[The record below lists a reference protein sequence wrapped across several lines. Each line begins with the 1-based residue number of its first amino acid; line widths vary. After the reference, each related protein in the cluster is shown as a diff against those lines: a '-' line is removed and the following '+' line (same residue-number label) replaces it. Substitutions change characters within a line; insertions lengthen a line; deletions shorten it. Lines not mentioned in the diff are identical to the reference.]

1 MAYETKSIK
10 DILDNINRGE
20 IYLPAIQRKYVWN
33 DDQITRLLDSIM
45 LGYPIGTFLFWKVK
59 KAIINDKEYSM
70 YEFIKDYQN
79 TIEDNGKLN
88 DQNTEYYKNYVEI
101 KEQNELLKNQLNDR
115 SSVVYRNL
123 GLYVDSSNISIVSD
137 KSQAVIDGKEY
148 YAKSVIEGIVGNNK
162 TITTDDNYMYIG
174 KKVSDRTS
182 LFSDKIWVVDKKN
195 CDVNVSKK
203 DSRGNNRSNAL
214 QLTYNNSYIIYNTD
228 KKYNYISFIIS
239 IADGSSNTNNVTVS
253 LKDENE
259 NVIYSTEISKLDE
272 PIKVTDVAINSCSTL
287 KVEATT
293 ANYNLCYCL
302 ISEAYVYN

>member
-1 MAYETKSIK
+1 MSDVEIKEKEIEKEELKIKNKKWKLIIIIATAIVGALGGSTYEKKKIYK
-10 DILDNINRGE
+10 NINSS
-20 IYLPAIQRKYVWN
+20 V
-33 DDQITRLLDSIM
+33 
-45 LGYPIGTFLFWKVK
+45 IGDGNVVSFNNV
-59 KAIINDKEYSM
+59 D
-70 YEFIKDYQN
+70 EFIKDYQN

-174 KKVSDRTS
+174 KKVSDRTC

>member
-1 MAYETKSIK
+1 MSDVEIKEKEIKKEELKIKNKKWKLIIIIATAIVGALGGSTYEEKKIYK
-10 DILDNINRGE
+10 NINSS
-20 IYLPAIQRKYVWN
+20 V
-33 DDQITRLLDSIM
+33 
-45 LGYPIGTFLFWKVK
+45 IGDGNVVSFNNV
-59 KAIINDKEYSM
+59 D
-70 YEFIKDYQN
+70 EFIKDYQK
-79 TIEDNGKLN
+79 TIEDNEKLN

-101 KEQNELLKNQLNDR
+101 KEQNKLLKNQLNDR
-115 SSVVYRNL
+115 SYVVYRNL
-123 GLYVDSSNISIVSD
+123 GLYVDSSNISIASD

-174 KKVSDRTS
+174 KKVSGRTS

-214 QLTYNNSYIIYNTD
+214 QLTYYDSYIIYNTD

-253 LKDENE
+253 LKDENG

-293 ANYNLCYCL
+293 ANYNSCYCL

>member
-1 MAYETKSIK
+1 MSDVEIKEKEIEKEELKIKNKKWKLIIIIAAAIVGALGGSTYEEKKIYK
-10 DILDNINRGE
+10 NINSS
-20 IYLPAIQRKYVWN
+20 V
-33 DDQITRLLDSIM
+33 
-45 LGYPIGTFLFWKVK
+45 IGDGNVVSFNNV
-59 KAIINDKEYSM
+59 D
-70 YEFIKDYQN
+70 EFIKDYQK
-79 TIEDNGKLN
+79 TIEDNEKLN

-115 SSVVYRNL
+115 SYVVYRNL
-123 GLYVDSSNISIVSD
+123 GLYVDSSNISIASD

-174 KKVSDRTS
+174 KKVSYRTS
-182 LFSDKIWVVDKKN
+182 LFSDKIWIVDKKN

-214 QLTYNNSYIIYNTD
+214 QLTYYNSYIIYNTD

-293 ANYNLCYCL
+293 ANYNSCYCL

>member
-1 MAYETKSIK
+1 MSDVEIKEKEIKKEELKIKNKKWKLIIIIATAIVGALGGSTYEEKKIYK
-10 DILDNINRGE
+10 NINSS
-20 IYLPAIQRKYVWN
+20 V
-33 DDQITRLLDSIM
+33 
-45 LGYPIGTFLFWKVK
+45 IGDGNVVSFNNV
-59 KAIINDKEYSM
+59 D
-70 YEFIKDYQN
+70 EFIKDYQK
-79 TIEDNGKLN
+79 TIEDNEKLN
-88 DQNTEYYKNYVEI
+88 DQNTEYYKNYVKI

-115 SSVVYRNL
+115 SYVVYRNL
-123 GLYVDSSNISIVSD
+123 GLYVDSSNISIASD

-174 KKVSDRTS
+174 KKVSGRTS

-214 QLTYNNSYIIYNTD
+214 QLTYYDSYIIYNTD

-293 ANYNLCYCL
+293 ANYNSCYCL

>member
-1 MAYETKSIK
+1 MGALGGSTYEKKKIYK
-10 DILDNINRGE
+10 NINSS
-20 IYLPAIQRKYVWN
+20 V
-33 DDQITRLLDSIM
+33 
-45 LGYPIGTFLFWKVK
+45 IGDGNVVSFNNV
-59 KAIINDKEYSM
+59 D
-70 YEFIKDYQN
+70 EFIKDYQN

-228 KKYNYISFIIS
+228 KKYNYISFIIL

>member
-1 MAYETKSIK
+1 MIKIQSIIK
-10 DILDNINRGE
+10 
-20 IYLPAIQRKYVWN
+20 
-33 DDQITRLLDSIM
+33 IM
-45 LGYPIGTFLFWKVK
+45 L
-59 KAIINDKEYSM
+59 
-70 YEFIKDYQN
+70 
-79 TIEDNGKLN
+79 
-88 DQNTEYYKNYVEI
+88 I

-115 SSVVYRNL
+115 SYVVYRNL
-123 GLYVDSSNISIVSD
+123 GLYVDSSNISIASD

-174 KKVSDRTS
+174 KKVSGRTS

-214 QLTYNNSYIIYNTD
+214 QLTYYDSYIIYNTD

-293 ANYNLCYCL
+293 ANYNSCYCL

>member
-1 MAYETKSIK
+1 MSDVEIKEKEIKKEELKIKNKKWKLIIIIATAIVGALGGSTYEEKKIYK
-10 DILDNINRGE
+10 NINSS
-20 IYLPAIQRKYVWN
+20 V
-33 DDQITRLLDSIM
+33 
-45 LGYPIGTFLFWKVK
+45 IGDGNVVSFNNV
-59 KAIINDKEYSM
+59 D
-70 YEFIKDYQN
+70 EFIKDYQK
-79 TIEDNGKLN
+79 TIEDNEKLN

-115 SSVVYRNL
+115 SYVVYRNL
-123 GLYVDSSNISIVSD
+123 GLYVDSSNISIASD

-148 YAKSVIEGIVGNNK
+148 YAKSVIEGIVGNKK
-162 TITTDDNYMYIG
+162 TITPDDNYMYIG
-174 KKVSDRTS
+174 KKVSGRTS

-214 QLTYNNSYIIYNTD
+214 QLTYYDSYIIYNTD

-293 ANYNLCYCL
+293 ANYNSCYCL

>member
-1 MAYETKSIK
+1 MSDVEIKEKEIKKEELKIKNKKWKLIIIIATAIVGALGGSTYEEKKIYK
-10 DILDNINRGE
+10 NINSS
-20 IYLPAIQRKYVWN
+20 V
-33 DDQITRLLDSIM
+33 
-45 LGYPIGTFLFWKVK
+45 IGDGNVVSFNNV
-59 KAIINDKEYSM
+59 D
-70 YEFIKDYQN
+70 EFIKDYQK
-79 TIEDNGKLN
+79 TIEDNEKLN

-115 SSVVYRNL
+115 SYVVYRNL
-123 GLYVDSSNISIVSD
+123 GLYVDSSNISIASD

-174 KKVSDRTS
+174 KKVSGRTS

-214 QLTYNNSYIIYNTD
+214 QLTYYDSYIIYNTD

-293 ANYNLCYCL
+293 ANYNSCYCL

>member
-1 MAYETKSIK
+1 MIIIIATAIVGALGGSTYEKKKIYK
-10 DILDNINRGE
+10 NINSS
-20 IYLPAIQRKYVWN
+20 V
-33 DDQITRLLDSIM
+33 
-45 LGYPIGTFLFWKVK
+45 IGDGNVVSFNNV
-59 KAIINDKEYSM
+59 D
-70 YEFIKDYQN
+70 EFIKDYQN

-239 IADGSSNTNNVTVS
+239 I
-253 LKDENE
+253 
-259 NVIYSTEISKLDE
+259 
-272 PIKVTDVAINSCSTL
+272 DVAINSCSTL

>member
-1 MAYETKSIK
+1 MSDVEIKEKEIKKEELKIKNKKWKLIIIIATAIVGALGGSTYEEKKIYK
-10 DILDNINRGE
+10 NINSS
-20 IYLPAIQRKYVWN
+20 V
-33 DDQITRLLDSIM
+33 
-45 LGYPIGTFLFWKVK
+45 IGDGNVVSFNNV
-59 KAIINDKEYSM
+59 D
-70 YEFIKDYQN
+70 EFIKDYQK
-79 TIEDNGKLN
+79 TIQDNEKLN

-115 SSVVYRNL
+115 SYVVYRNL
-123 GLYVDSSNISIVSD
+123 GLYVDSSNISIASD

-272 PIKVTDVAINSCSTL
+272 PIKVTDVAINSSTL

>member
-1 MAYETKSIK
+1 MSDVEIKEKEIKKQELKIKNKKWKLIIIIATAIVGALGGSTYEEKKIYK
-10 DILDNINRGE
+10 NINSS
-20 IYLPAIQRKYVWN
+20 V
-33 DDQITRLLDSIM
+33 
-45 LGYPIGTFLFWKVK
+45 IGDGNVVSFNNV
-59 KAIINDKEYSM
+59 D
-70 YEFIKDYQN
+70 EFIKDYQK
-79 TIEDNGKLN
+79 TIEDNEKLN

-115 SSVVYRNL
+115 SYVVYRNL
-123 GLYVDSSNISIVSD
+123 GLYVDSSNISIASD

-174 KKVSDRTS
+174 KKVSGRTS

-214 QLTYNNSYIIYNTD
+214 QLTYYDSYIIYNTD

-293 ANYNLCYCL
+293 AKYNSCYCL